1 MKRDLVLFA
10 AIVVSALIIPAAAR
24 AATFTAT
31 LNQSA
36 LTSGTSNLLVNF
48 TISNPSVDIKEVMI
62 TIPSQMTYY
71 SPDGLTN
78 NGNGTWSASML
89 PTTAYWYNAT
99 AFPTIS
105 SGASASF
112 WFRLTTSTVSG
123 SYNFNVSTNDSSGI
137 YVSANVTVSISDLTP
152 PGFSA
157 NTTSPSTPQY
167 GPSKNYTFN
176 ATCTDNVAVAWV
188 KFEWNGAINYTNVGV
203 GALSNVSNQSSG
215 GYGITLTDLLPGNY
229 TWKWFAGD
237 SFNESTGGLGVYNVT
252 KADNPMTMYFNGN
265 AATSYTINWGNPIN
279 VTGVGQSVTLYTNVT
294 GGGMQPVINP
304 YTSSSLPIADYYFK
318 LNSSGNANYS
328 ANPVGVTYILRVIT
342 PPPSYSVSTTIPTT
356 WYLNAFALF
365 NIAWSDLNDANAF
378 SVALIQLNYTG
389 TATNYTMTR
398 ITSTNTSTYAL
409 NITQP
414 MVLSWRV
421 FANNSAGSWNAT
433 TLTESTIA
441 KITPNLTLSVVP
453 NWDVLRG
460 LQTSVACAS
469 DSGGVTLAFYRNGVS
484 VSNPDIQTLA
494 TGYYVYVCNNT
505 ATTNYSTYSV
515 TKMLRVL
522 SYAADVSFTKVDT
535 LVTVARNSTNSTIV
549 VVKNVGNATQ
559 PVNITINNI
568 TSSWYKL
575 NATTINVA
583 SGYTTAFLVNF
594 TPPVTADIKDY
605 AGVFIVMTTNRTI
618 TSGFVLR
625 ILPKADDK
633 TAISSRLSGY
643 RANVTLLLEDIS
655 RMKTDAGLTN
665 QTSSEQKALEAMQKI
680 EQAEDYMAAGDYF
693 NAQQLFSSIETL
705 IAGAVSDLAAE
716 KQATETQEQ
725 QVQKTEWTTWII
737 VAVVA
742 LAVLV
747 LAYLLWPGRGY
758 SPRTS
763 SYTFKSPTERSKEA
777 VSELKDRIESLGSK
791 IPGVPK
797 KSFAPQKLQP
807 QVPPLQYPSY
817 EPQLY
822 RPTPMG
828 YSFRPKPMVPAAGRF
843 AAQQQPLKLVKPSFL
858 EAVAQKLSSIKDMF
872 KPKKEEVEL
881 GEQ

>member
-1 MKRDLVLFA
+1 MHHRQLLAAFA
-10 AIVVSALIIPAAAR
+10 FLALLAAPAY
-24 AATFTAT
+24 AATFTAA
-31 LNQSA
+31 LGQSTINA
-36 LTSGTSNLLVNF
+36 GTSNVLVNF
-48 TISNPSVDIKEVMI
+48 TISNPSVDIAQVNF
-62 TIPSQMTYY
+62 TLPSGFTYY
-71 SPDGLTN
+71 GGGSDTNVSNTVASFSPTPMPSWYN
-78 NGNGTWSASML
+78 TT
-89 PTTAYWYNAT
+89 TTALVA
-99 AFPTIS
+99 A
-105 SGASASF
+105 SGTGYF
-112 WFRLTTSTVSG
+112 WFHVTTPSVGTLPG
-123 SYNFNVSTNDSSGI
+123 SYPFNVSTYDSAGAFALNN
-137 YVSANVTVSISDLTP
+137 VSVTVQDISA

-157 NTTSPSTPQY
+157 NTTSPSTPVKY
-167 GPSKNYTFN
+167 GPAKNYTFN
-176 ATCTDNVAVAWV
+176 ATCTDNVAMAWV
-188 KFEWNGAINYTNVGV
+188 KFEWNGLTNYTNYGG
-203 GALSNVSNQSSG
+203 GAVSNQSSG
-215 GYGITLTDLLPGNY
+215 GYGIVLSDLLPGNY
-229 TWKWFAGD
+229 TWKWFASD
-237 SFNESTGGLGVYNVT
+237 TSANESTGGLGVYNVT
-252 KADNPMTMYFNGN
+252 KGDNPIVVYFNGN
-265 AATSYTINWGNPIN
+265 AATSYTISQGSTIN
-279 VTGVGQSVTLYTNVT
+279 ITATGSDISLFKNGTGVV
-294 GGGMQPVINP
+294 NP
-304 YTSSSLPIADYYFK
+304 YIDLLPIGDYAFK
-318 LNSSGNANYS
+318 ANSSGNANYS
-328 ANPVGVTYILRVIT
+328 ANATGVTYTLRVIT

-460 LQTSVACAS
+460 VQTSVACAS

-522 SYAADVSFTKVDT
+522 SYAADISFVRADAM
-535 LVTVARNSTNSTIV
+535 VTVPKNSSNTTVV

-559 PVNITINNI
+559 PVNITIDNI

-575 NATTINVA
+575 NATTVNVA

-594 TPPVTADIKDY
+594 TPPATADIKDY

-633 TAISSRLSGY
+633 TAISSQLSEY

-665 QTSSEQKALEAMQKI
+665 QTSSEQKALEAKQKI
-680 EQAEDYMAAGDYF
+680 EQAEGYVAAGDYF

-742 LAVLV
+742 IAVLV

-763 SYTFKSPTERSKEA
+763 SYTFKSPAERSKEA

-807 QVPPLQYPSY
+807 QVPPLRYPSY

-822 RPTPMG
+822 RPKPVG
-828 YSFRPKPMVPAAGRF
+828 YSFRPKPMVPVAGRF

-858 EAVAQKLSSIKDMF
+858 EAVTQKLSSIKDMF

>member
-1 MKRDLVLFA
+1 MRRSITLLAATVLSVLLVSSA
-10 AIVVSALIIPAAAR
+10 AY
-24 AATFTAT
+24 AATFTAA
-31 LNQSA
+31 LEQSTINA
-36 LTSGTSNLLVNF
+36 GTSNVLVNF
-48 TISNPSVDIKEVMI
+48 TVSNPSADLAQVNI
-62 TIPSQMTYY
+62 TLPSGFTYY
-71 SPDGLTN
+71 GGGHGTNSSGSFSPTPMPSWYN
-78 NGNGTWSASML
+78 TT
-89 PTTAYWYNAT
+89 TTALVVA
-99 AFPTIS
+99 
-105 SGASASF
+105 SGTGYF
-112 WFRLTTSTVSG
+112 WFRVTTPSTSA
-123 SYNFNVSTNDSSGI
+123 SYNFNVSTKDSSSNYGSVNI
-137 YVSANVTVSISDLTP
+137 SVTVSDISAP
-152 PGFSA
+152 FFSS
-157 NTTSPSTPQY
+157 NSTSPATPTTY
-167 GPSKNYTFN
+167 GPAKNYTFN
-176 ATCTDNVAVAWV
+176 VTCADNVAVERMI
-188 KFEWNGAINYTNVGV
+188 FEWNGATNYTNIGGQPV
-203 GALSNVSNQSSG
+203 ANQSSG
-215 GYGITLTDLLPGNY
+215 GYGITLTDIAPGNY
-229 TWKWFAGD
+229 TWKWFARD
-237 SFNESTGGLGVYNVT
+237 TSNNESADGLGVYNIT
-252 KADNPMTMYFNGN
+252 KANNPIIIYFDGN
-265 AATSYTINWGNPIN
+265 AATSYTISQGSTIN
-279 VTGVGQSVTLYTNVT
+279 VTAAGASVSLFKNGTNIT
-294 GGGMQPVINP
+294 STNP
-304 YTSSSLPIADYYFK
+304 YIDLLPIGDYAFK
-318 LNSSGNANYS
+318 ANSSGSANYS
-328 ANPVGVTYILRVIT
+328 ANATGVTYTLRVIA

-356 WYLNAFALF
+356 WYFNAFALF
-365 NIAWSDLNDANAF
+365 NVTWSDLNDANAF
-378 SVALIQLNYTG
+378 SVALIQLNHTG

-398 ITSTNTSTYAL
+398 ITGTNKSTYAL

-433 TLTESTIA
+433 TPTESTIA

-453 NWDVLRG
+453 DWDVLRG
-460 LQTSVACAS
+460 VQTSVACTSNSA
-469 DSGGVTLAFYRNGVS
+469 GVTLAFYRDGVS

-559 PVNITINNI
+559 PVNITIDNI

-594 TPPVTADIKDY
+594 TPPLTADIKDY
-605 AGVFIVMTTNRTI
+605 AGVFRVMTTNRTI
-618 TSGFVLR
+618 NSGFVLR
-625 ILPKADDK
+625 VLPKADDK
-633 TAISSRLSGY
+633 TAISSQLSGY

-716 KQATETQEQ
+716 KRATETQEQ

-763 SYTFKSPTERSKEA
+763 SYTFKSPAERSKEA

-858 EAVAQKLSSIKDMF
+858 EAVAQKISSIKDMF

>member
-1 MKRDLVLFA
+1 MRRNVILL
-10 AIVVSALIIPAAAR
+10 AAAVLSVLLASS
-24 AATFTAT
+24 AAQAADFTVSITPST
-31 LNQSA
+31 LNA
-36 LTSGTSNLLVNF
+36 GTDSLLVNF
-48 TISNPSVDIKEVMI
+48 TISNPSVDVAQVSIALPTGWVDYVSDPGSTSTSSSFSLSPM
-62 TIPSQMTYY
+62 PSWSNT
-71 SPDGLTN
+71 STAPLIASG
-78 NGNGTWSASML
+78 GTGYFWFRVTT
-89 PTTAYWYNAT
+89 PTTA
-99 AFPTIS
+99 
-105 SGASASF
+105 ASYPF
-112 WFRLTTSTVSG
+112 NTSTTDSAGAYVS
-123 SYNFNVSTNDSSGI
+123 NNVS
-137 YVSANVTVSISDLTP
+137 VTVQDM
-152 PGFSA
+152 SA
-157 NTTSPSTPQY
+157 PDFKANSTSPSAPKY
-167 GPSKNYTFN
+167 GPAKNYTFN
-176 ATCTDNVAVAWV
+176 ATCKDNVAMAWV
-188 KFEWNGAINYTNVGV
+188 KFEWNGTDNYTNIGGPVE
-203 GALSNVSNQSSG
+203 NQSSDR
-215 GYGITLTDLLPGNY
+215 YGITLTDLLTGNY
-229 TWKWFAGD
+229 TWKWFARD
-237 SFNESTGGLGVYNVT
+237 TSNNESATGLGVYNIT
-252 KADNPMTMYFNGN
+252 KAGNPVVIYFNGN
-265 AATSYTINWGNPIN
+265 AVSSYTINQGNDIN
-279 VTGVGQSVTLYTNVT
+279 VTATGRGVALFQDGTLTQY
-294 GGGMQPVINP
+294 NP
-304 YTSSSLPIADYYFK
+304 YIVRLPIGSYAFK
-318 LNSSGNANYS
+318 ANATGDANYS
-328 ANPVGVTYILRVIT
+328 ANETGVTWTLRVIA

-365 NIAWSDLNDANAF
+365 NVTWSDLNDANAF
-378 SVALIQLNYTG
+378 SVALIRLNHTG

-398 ITSTNTSTYAL
+398 ITGTNKSTYAL

-453 NWDVLRG
+453 DWDVLRG
-460 LQTSVACAS
+460 VQTSVACAS
-469 DSGGVTLAFYRNGVS
+469 PDITVTLYRNGVS

-535 LVTVARNSTNSTIV
+535 LVIVTRNSTNSTTV

-559 PVNITINNI
+559 PVNITIDNI

-575 NATTINVA
+575 NATTVNVV

-605 AGVFIVMTTNRTI
+605 AGVFRAMTTNRTI

-625 ILPKADDK
+625 VLPMPYDQ
-633 TAISSRLSGY
+633 TNITSQLSAY
-643 RANVTLLLEDIS
+643 RTSVESLLEEIS
-655 RMKTDAGLTN
+655 EVKENAGVTN
-665 QTSSEQKALEAMQKI
+665 QTSSEQKALEAKQKI
-680 EQAEDYMAAGDYF
+680 EQAEGYMAAGDYF
-693 NAQQLFSSIETL
+693 NAQQLFNSIETL

-716 KQATETQEQ
+716 KQATETQETQDQ

-737 VAVVA
+737 VAAVA
-742 LAVLV
+742 IAVLV

-763 SYTFKSPTERSKEA
+763 SYTFKSPAERSKEA
-777 VSELKDRIESLGSK
+777 VSELKGRIESLGSN

-797 KSFAPQKLQP
+797 KSFAPQKLQS
-807 QVPPLQYPSY
+807 QVPPLRYPSY

-822 RPTPMG
+822 RPKPVG
-828 YSFRPKPMVPAAGRF
+828 YSFRPKPMVPVAGRF
-843 AAQQQPLKLVKPSFL
+843 AAQQPPLKLAKPSFL